1 MHILS
6 WLDPRTLLA
15 SQLPLAAAFA
25 LVLLAVRRTYP
36 NPRGSNAHAYGFLLW
51 IPATMLLL
59 GQGGSRP
66 FISVVIPGLIYLGA
80 YLMMYRG
87 TISFFESKGV
97 LSLLYDAA
105 AVTAAVVLYFTAVY
119 DLAVPRLVA
128 MAAFVALVRAMMA
141 VEFYRRSNRSF
152 LLQMLA
158 GVLCFSALL
167 PLCFA
172 VGVTWPG
179 LLIDE
184 GAPAGDQLASVHF
197 ALETLSTLGD
207 LAFLCGSGLFAV
219 LMFLAEVAQAIKQQ
233 GQLDPVTGTLNRY
246 GIEDALDSEIARSSR
261 THSPVSVMLIEV
273 DHFKSIVDT
282 HGAARS
288 VEALKTVVK
297 TVASIL
303 RFYDKCGRVAE
314 DRFFL
319 LLPEN
324 AAEHA
329 MVIASR
335 FRDALKSPDLPHD
348 QPAITLSI
356 GVTQCAFKEPAS
368 EVFARA
374 ELALME
380 ARRQGRNGAYLKLPN
395 HEDVV
400 VPHPDRIANRSR
412 VAKLIR

>member
-25 LVLLAVRRTYP
+25 LVLLAIRRTYP

-51 IPATMLLL
+51 VPATMLLL
-59 GQGGSRP
+59 GQGGLRP
-66 FISVVIPGLIYLGA
+66 FASVVIPSLIYICA
-80 YLMMYRG
+80 YIMMYRG
-87 TISFFESKGV
+87 TISFFESKGA
-97 LSLLYDAA
+97 LSLVYDAA

-128 MAAFVALVRAMMA
+128 MAAFVSLIRGMMA

-152 LLQMLA
+152 LLQVLA
-158 GVLCFSALL
+158 GVLCFSALV

-172 VGVTWPG
+172 VGVTWPVI
-179 LLIDE
+179 LMQD
-184 GAPAGDQLASVHF
+184 GADQIASVHM
-197 ALETLSTLGD
+197 ALETLSALGD
-207 LAFLCGSGLFAV
+207 LAFLCSSGLFAV

-246 GIEDALDSEIARSSR
+246 GIEDALDSEVARSSR

-273 DHFKSIVDT
+273 DHFKSIADT

-297 TVASIL
+297 TVSSIL

-329 MVIASR
+329 MVIAGR
-335 FRDALKSPDLPHD
+335 FREALKSPSLPHD

-356 GVTQCAFKEPAS
+356 GVTQCAFKEPAG

-374 ELALME
+374 ELALLE

-400 VPHPDRIANRSR
+400 IPHPDRIANRSR